1 MKKFLKIFIILE
13 ILLFAYIF
21 NSSIYNIYEKN
32 NIAADNLSGYVIEET
47 SPETLNQFYS
57 IFTENYPNNKIE
69 LINNTLTST
78 DNSVYDLYCYPLD
91 KFEQKQPVSQT
102 IEFKYHEL
110 TKEDF
115 LDSVGIFYTDLSD
128 GEIDQLA
135 TQLSTQIIEYEDT
148 SIPYSMILELNL
160 FNFIILFIVILII
173 YGIYTSYSLKKIGIK
188 KSMGFSTLRI
198 LKEQIISVVKYYS
211 IVCLALLAVLNLY
224 YAFTNR
230 FDFSYLIMG
239 IFFFGIVLVVNVLC
253 LLLTSVL
260 IKFVRLE
267 AMIKNKTLNKST
279 NVIVQVIKVAFSV
292 VIAITIISLLEQSG
306 EFTKSQQA
314 VLNYKYLD
322 GYYTANGFNS
332 AEHDYAL
339 ENPERFEEYSNSML
353 ELYNNHHSLLCDYAG
368 SSESQSPFGDS
379 RPYYVRQTIIA
390 NENYIKE
397 FSNIQI
403 NGTPLDENVFSTP
416 TILIPDMYKN
426 DESLIKEHL
435 TGEYDLLL
443 NYNQNYG
450 IQEETRANEFNIVY
464 IDDSSTIKVNTEKG
478 FSDIT
483 GGIIIVDTGD
493 FGGLYY
499 LDALNNRSLFFSVES
514 REEFSALLTK
524 YDLAQLVVAGTL
536 LTPYLTQLESVTF
549 VLKTLTMFA
558 IVFVVSLV
566 FILYISNYV
575 DVFVNRKRYA
585 LKEIMGF
592 SHFKILKSRYIVWA
606 IEIIASV
613 FLTAIN
619 SYFACFFAIMLLD
632 YLFCELLYRT
642 YIKKALYEIE
652 NGA

>member
-1 MKKFLKIFIILE
+1 MKKFLKIFIFLE
-13 ILLFAYIF
+13 ILLFIYIF

-32 NIAADNLSGYVIEET
+32 NIAADNLSGYVIEEI

-239 IFFFGIVLVVNVLC
+239 IFFFGIVLIVNVLC
-253 LLLTSVL
+253 MLLTSAL

-279 NVIVQVIKVAFSV
+279 NVIVQFIKVAFSV
-292 VIAITIISLLEQSG
+292 VIAITIISLLQQSG
-306 EFTKSQQA
+306 DYMKSQQA
-314 VLNYKYLD
+314 VLDYKYLD
-322 GYYTANGFNS
+322 GYYTSNGFNS
-332 AEHDYAL
+332 AEYNYAIS
-339 ENPERFEEYSNSML
+339 NPDVSERYSNSVL
-353 ELYNNHHSLLCDYAG
+353 ELYRNHHSLLCDYTG
-368 SSESQSPFGDS
+368 SDEAQGPMGAS
-379 RPYYVRQTIIA
+379 RPYYVQQTIIA
-390 NENYIKE
+390 NRNYIKE
-397 FSNIQI
+397 FSNIQV
-403 NGTPLDENVFSTP
+403 NGTPLEESVFSTP
-416 TILIPDMYKN
+416 TVLIPNMYKN
-426 DESLIKEHL
+426 DESLIKEHIA
-435 TGEYDLLL
+435 GEYDLLL

-464 IDDSSTIKVNTEKG
+464 IDDNSTIKVNTEEG

-592 SHFKILKSRYIVWA
+592 SHFKILKSRYIVWVM
-606 IEIIASV
+606 EIIASV
-613 FLTAIN
+613 ILTAIN
-619 SYFACFFAIMLLD
+619 YYFACFFAIMLLD

-652 NGA
+652 KGA

>member
-91 KFEQKQPVSQT
+91 KFEKKQPVSQT

-128 GEIDQLA
+128 DEIDQLA
-135 TQLSTQIIEYEDT
+135 TQLSTPIIEYEDT

-198 LKEQIISVVKYYS
+198 LKEQIISVAKYYP

-239 IFFFGIVLVVNVLC
+239 IFFFGIVLIVNVLC
-253 LLLTSVL
+253 MLLTSAL

-279 NVIVQVIKVAFSV
+279 NAIVQFIKVAFSV
-292 VIAITIISLLEQSG
+292 VIAITIISLLQQSG
-306 EFTKSQQA
+306 DYMKSQQA
-314 VLNYKYLD
+314 VLDYKYLD
-322 GYYTANGFNS
+322 GYYTSNGFNS
-332 AEHDYAL
+332 AEYNYAIS
-339 ENPERFEEYSNSML
+339 NPDVSERYSNSVL
-353 ELYNNHHSLLCDYAG
+353 ELYRSHHSLLCDYTG
-368 SSESQSPFGDS
+368 SDEAQGPMGAS
-379 RPYYVRQTIIA
+379 RPYYVQQTIIA

-416 TILIPDMYKN
+416 TVLIPEMYKN
-426 DESLIKEHL
+426 DESLIKDHL

-549 VLKTLTMFA
+549 VLKTHTMFA

-606 IEIIASV
+606 MEIIASV
-613 FLTAIN
+613 ILTAIN
-619 SYFACFFAIMLLD
+619 YYFACFFAIMLLD

-652 NGA
+652 KGA

>member
-1 MKKFLKIFIILE
+1 MKKFLKIFIFLE
-13 ILLFAYIF
+13 ILLFIYIF

-32 NIAADNLSGYVIEET
+32 NIAADNLSGYVIEEI

-128 GEIDQLA
+128 GEINQLA

-198 LKEQIISVVKYYS
+198 LKEQIISVAKYYS

-230 FDFSYLIMG
+230 FDFSYLIMS

-322 GYYTANGFNS
+322 GYYTSNGFNS
-332 AEHDYAL
+332 AEYNYAIS
-339 ENPERFEEYSNSML
+339 NPDVSERYSNSIL
-353 ELYNNHHSLLCDYAG
+353 ELYRNHHSLLCDYTG
-368 SSESQSPFGDS
+368 SDEAQGPMGAS
-379 RPYYVRQTIIA
+379 RPYYVQQTIIA

-397 FSNIQI
+397 FSNIQV
-403 NGTPLDENVFSTP
+403 NGTPLDESVFSTP
-416 TILIPDMYKN
+416 TVLIPDMYKN
-426 DESLIKEHL
+426 DESFIKEHIA
-435 TGEYDLLL
+435 GEYDLLL

-606 IEIIASV
+606 MEIIASV
-613 FLTAIN
+613 ILTAIN
-619 SYFACFFAIMLLD
+619 YYFACFFAIMLLD

-652 NGA
+652 KGA

>member
-128 GEIDQLA
+128 DEIDQLA
-135 TQLSTQIIEYEDT
+135 TQLSTPIIEYEDT

-198 LKEQIISVVKYYS
+198 LKEQIISVAKYYP

-239 IFFFGIVLVVNVLC
+239 IFFFGIVLIVNVLC
-253 LLLTSVL
+253 MLLTSAL

-279 NVIVQVIKVAFSV
+279 NAIVQFIKVAFSV
-292 VIAITIISLLEQSG
+292 VIAITIISLLQQSG
-306 EFTKSQQA
+306 DYMKSQQA
-314 VLNYKYLD
+314 VLDYKYLD
-322 GYYTANGFNS
+322 GYYTSNGFNS
-332 AEHDYAL
+332 AEYNYAIS
-339 ENPERFEEYSNSML
+339 NPDVSERYSNSVL
-353 ELYNNHHSLLCDYAG
+353 ELYRSHHSLLCDYTG
-368 SSESQSPFGDS
+368 SDEAQGPMGAS
-379 RPYYVRQTIIA
+379 RPYYVQQTIIA

-416 TILIPDMYKN
+416 TVLIPEMYKN
-426 DESLIKEHL
+426 DESLIKDHL

-464 IDDSSTIKVNTEKG
+464 IDDNSTIKVNTEEG

-606 IEIIASV
+606 MEIIASV
-613 FLTAIN
+613 ILTAIN
-619 SYFACFFAIMLLD
+619 YYFACFFAIMLLD

-652 NGA
+652 KGA

>member
-239 IFFFGIVLVVNVLC
+239 IFFFGIVLIVNVLC
-253 LLLTSVL
+253 MLLTSAL

-279 NVIVQVIKVAFSV
+279 NVIVQFIKVAFSV
-292 VIAITIISLLEQSG
+292 VIAITIISLLQQSG
-306 EFTKSQQA
+306 DYMKSQQA
-314 VLNYKYLD
+314 VLDYKYLD
-322 GYYTANGFNS
+322 GYYTSNGFNS
-332 AEHDYAL
+332 AEYNYAIS
-339 ENPERFEEYSNSML
+339 NPDVSERYSNSVL
-353 ELYNNHHSLLCDYAG
+353 ELYRNHHSLLCDYTG
-368 SSESQSPFGDS
+368 SDEAQGPMGAS
-379 RPYYVRQTIIA
+379 RPYYVQQTIIA
-390 NENYIKE
+390 NRNYIKE
-397 FSNIQI
+397 FSNIQV
-403 NGTPLDENVFSTP
+403 NGTPLEESVFSTP
-416 TILIPDMYKN
+416 TVLIPNMYKN
-426 DESLIKEHL
+426 DESLIKEHIA
-435 TGEYDLLL
+435 GEYDLLL

-464 IDDSSTIKVNTEKG
+464 IDDNSTIKVNTEEG
-478 FSDIT
+478 FSEIT

-606 IEIIASV
+606 MEIIASV
-613 FLTAIN
+613 ILTAIN
-619 SYFACFFAIMLLD
+619 YYFACFFAIMLLD

-652 NGA
+652 KGA

>member
-1 MKKFLKIFIILE
+1 MKVKYEDRLKQKLLAITPDTLVVGVDIAKNYQWARFVDFRGIEHSRALKFKNRKGGFEIILARIQE
-13 ILLFAYIF
+13 IC
-21 NSSIYNIYEKN
+21 K
-32 NIAADNLSGYVIEET
+32 
-47 SPETLNQFYS
+47 
-57 IFTENYPNNKIE
+57 
-69 LINNTLTST
+69 
-78 DNSVYDLYCYPLD
+78 
-91 KFEQKQPVSQT
+91 
-102 IEFKYHEL
+102 
-110 TKEDF
+110 KEDF
-115 LDSVGIFYTDLSD
+115 LDSVGVFYTDLSVD
-128 GEIDQLA
+128 EIDQLA

-148 SIPYSMILELNL
+148 SIPYSMILDLNL

-230 FDFSYLIMG
+230 FDFSYLIMS
-239 IFFFGIVLVVNVLC
+239 IFFFGIVLVENVLC

-260 IKFVRLE
+260 IKFVPLE
-267 AMIKNKTLNKST
+267 AMIKNKTINKST
-279 NVIVQVIKVAFSV
+279 NMIVQFIKVAFSI

-416 TILIPDMYKN
+416 TVLIPDMYKN

-435 TGEYDLLL
+435 AGEYDLLL

-549 VLKTLTMFA
+549 VLKTLSMFA

-575 DVFVNRKRYA
+575 DIFVNRKRYA

-606 IEIIASV
+606 IEIIVSV
-613 FLTAIN
+613 ALTVIN
-619 SYFACFFAIMLLD
+619 YYFACFFAIMLLD
-632 YLFCELLYRT
+632 FLFCELLYQA
-642 YIKKALYEIE
+642 YIRKALYEIE
-652 NGA
+652 KGA

>member
-1 MKKFLKIFIILE
+1 MKNFLKIFVFLE

-32 NIAADNLSGYVIEET
+32 NIAADNLSGYMIEET
-47 SPETLNQFYS
+47 SPEILNQFYTAF
-57 IFTENYPNNKIE
+57 IEDYPNNKLEI
-69 LINNTLTST
+69 INNTLTTTDKST
-78 DNSVYDLYCYPLD
+78 YDLYCYPLD
-91 KFEQKQPVSQT
+91 EFSQKQPVSST
-102 IEFKYHEL
+102 IEFEYYEL
-110 TKEDF
+110 TIEDF
-115 LDSVGIFYTDLSD
+115 LDSVGIFYTDLSVE
-128 GEIDQLA
+128 EIDQLA

-198 LKEQIISVVKYYS
+198 LKEQILSIVKYYS
-211 IVCLALLAVLNLY
+211 IVCLALLALLNLY

-230 FDFSYLIMG
+230 FDFSYLIMS

-253 LLLTSVL
+253 MLLTSVL

-279 NVIVQVIKVAFSV
+279 NVIVQFIKVAFSV
-292 VIAITIISLLEQSG
+292 VIAITIISLLQQSG
-306 EFTKSQQA
+306 DYMKSQQA
-314 VLNYKYLD
+314 VLDYKYLD
-322 GYYTANGFNS
+322 GYYTSNGFNS
-332 AEHDYAL
+332 AEYNYAIS
-339 ENPERFEEYSNSML
+339 NPDVSVRYSNSIL
-353 ELYNNHHSLLCDYAG
+353 ELYRNHHSLLCDYTG
-368 SSESQSPFGDS
+368 SDEAQGPMGAS
-379 RPYYVRQTIIA
+379 RPYYVQQTIIA

-397 FSNIQI
+397 FSNIQV
-403 NGTPLDENVFSTP
+403 NGTPLDESVFSTP
-416 TILIPDMYKN
+416 TVLIPDMYKN
-426 DESLIKEHL
+426 DESLIKEHIA
-435 TGEYDLLL
+435 GEYDLLL

-606 IEIIASV
+606 MEIIASV
-613 FLTAIN
+613 ILTAIN
-619 SYFACFFAIMLLD
+619 YYFACFFAIMLLD

-652 NGA
+652 KGA

>member
-1 MKKFLKIFIILE
+1 MKNFLKIFVLLE

-32 NIAADNLSGYVIEET
+32 NIAADNLSGYMLEEP
-47 SPETLNQFYS
+47 SPEILNQFYT
-57 IFTENYPNNKIE
+57 IFTENYDDNRLEI
-69 LINNTLTST
+69 INNTLTTT
-78 DNSVYDLYCYPLD
+78 DRSAYDLYCYPLD
-91 KFEQKQPVSQT
+91 KFSQKQPVSQT
-102 IEFKYHEL
+102 IEFEYHEL

-115 LDSVGIFYTDLSD
+115 LDSVGIFYTDLSLE
-128 GEIDQLA
+128 EIDQLSA
-135 TQLSTQIIEYEDT
+135 QLSTQIIKYEDT

-160 FNFIILFIVILII
+160 FNFVILFIVILII
-173 YGIYTSYSLKKIGIK
+173 YCIYTSYSLKKIGIK

-198 LKEQIISVVKYYS
+198 LKEQILSIAKYYS

-239 IFFFGIVLVVNVLC
+239 IFFFGIVLIVNVLC
-253 LLLTSVL
+253 MLLTSAL

-279 NVIVQVIKVAFSV
+279 NAIVQFIKVAFSV
-292 VIAITIISLLEQSG
+292 VIAITIISLLQQSG
-306 EFTKSQQA
+306 DYMKSQQA
-314 VLNYKYLD
+314 VLDYKYLD
-322 GYYTANGFNS
+322 GYYTSNGFNS
-332 AEHDYAL
+332 AEYNYAIS
-339 ENPERFEEYSNSML
+339 NPDVSERYSNSVL
-353 ELYNNHHSLLCDYAG
+353 ELYRSHHSLLCDYTG
-368 SSESQSPFGDS
+368 SDEAQGPMGAS
-379 RPYYVRQTIIA
+379 RPYYVQQTIIA

-397 FSNIQI
+397 FSNIQV
-403 NGTPLDENVFSTP
+403 NGTPLDESVFSTP
-416 TILIPDMYKN
+416 TVLIPDMYKN
-426 DESLIKEHL
+426 DESLIKEHIA
-435 TGEYDLLL
+435 GEYDLLL

-606 IEIIASV
+606 MEIIASV
-613 FLTAIN
+613 ILTAIN
-619 SYFACFFAIMLLD
+619 YYFACFFAIMLLD

-652 NGA
+652 KGA

>member
-128 GEIDQLA
+128 DEIDQLA

-239 IFFFGIVLVVNVLC
+239 IFFFGIVLIVNVLC
-253 LLLTSVL
+253 MLLTSAL

-279 NVIVQVIKVAFSV
+279 NVIVQFIKVAFSV
-292 VIAITIISLLEQSG
+292 VIAITIISLLQQSG
-306 EFTKSQQA
+306 DYMKSQQA
-314 VLNYKYLD
+314 VLDYKYLD
-322 GYYTANGFNS
+322 GYYTSNGFNS
-332 AEHDYAL
+332 AEYNYAIS
-339 ENPERFEEYSNSML
+339 NPDVSERYSNSVL
-353 ELYNNHHSLLCDYAG
+353 ELYRNHHSLLCDYTG
-368 SSESQSPFGDS
+368 SDEAQGPMGAS
-379 RPYYVRQTIIA
+379 RPYYVQQTIIA
-390 NENYIKE
+390 NRNYIKE
-397 FSNIQI
+397 FSNIQV
-403 NGTPLDENVFSTP
+403 NGTPLEESVFSTP
-416 TILIPDMYKN
+416 TVLIPNMYKN
-426 DESLIKEHL
+426 DESLIKEHIA
-435 TGEYDLLL
+435 GEYDLLL

-464 IDDSSTIKVNTEKG
+464 IDDNSTIKVNTEEG

-592 SHFKILKSRYIVWA
+592 SHFKILKSRYIVWVM
-606 IEIIASV
+606 EIIASV
-613 FLTAIN
+613 ILTAIN
-619 SYFACFFAIMLLD
+619 YYFACFFAIMLLD

-652 NGA
+652 KGA

>member
-1 MKKFLKIFIILE
+1 MKKFIKIFIILE

-69 LINNTLTST
+69 LINNTLPST

-128 GEIDQLA
+128 DEIDQLA
-135 TQLSTQIIEYEDT
+135 TQLSTPIIEYEDT

-198 LKEQIISVVKYYS
+198 LKEQIISVAKYYP

-239 IFFFGIVLVVNVLC
+239 IFFFGIVLIVNVLC
-253 LLLTSVL
+253 MLLTSVL

-279 NVIVQVIKVAFSV
+279 NVIVQFIKVAFSV
-292 VIAITIISLLEQSG
+292 VIAITIISLLQQSG
-306 EFTKSQQA
+306 DYMKSQQA
-314 VLNYKYLD
+314 VLDYKYLD
-322 GYYTANGFNS
+322 GYYTSNGFNS
-332 AEHDYAL
+332 AEYNYAIS
-339 ENPERFEEYSNSML
+339 NPDVSERYSNSVL
-353 ELYNNHHSLLCDYAG
+353 ELYRSHHSLLCDYTG
-368 SSESQSPFGDS
+368 SDEAQGPMGAS
-379 RPYYVRQTIIA
+379 RPYYVQQTIIA

-403 NGTPLDENVFSTP
+403 NGTPLDENVFSIP
-416 TILIPDMYKN
+416 TVLIPEMYKN
-426 DESLIKEHL
+426 DESLIKDHL

-499 LDALNNRSLFFSVES
+499 LDALNNRNLFFSVES

-613 FLTAIN
+613 ILTAIN
-619 SYFACFFAIMLLD
+619 YYFACFFAIMLLD

-642 YIKKALYEIE
+642 YIRKALYEIE
-652 NGA
+652 KGA

>member
-1 MKKFLKIFIILE
+1 MKNFLKIFVLLE

-32 NIAADNLSGYVIEET
+32 NIAADNLSGYMLEEP
-47 SPETLNQFYS
+47 SPEILNQFYT
-57 IFTENYPNNKIE
+57 IFTENYDDNRLEI
-69 LINNTLTST
+69 INNTLTTT
-78 DNSVYDLYCYPLD
+78 DKSAYDLYCYPLD
-91 KFEQKQPVSQT
+91 KFSQKQPVSQT
-102 IEFKYHEL
+102 IEFEYHEL

-115 LDSVGIFYTDLSD
+115 LDSVGIFYTDLSLE
-128 GEIDQLA
+128 EIDQLSA
-135 TQLSTQIIEYEDT
+135 QLSTQIIKYEDT

-160 FNFIILFIVILII
+160 FNFVILFIVILII
-173 YGIYTSYSLKKIGIK
+173 YCIYTSYSLKKIGIK

-198 LKEQIISVVKYYS
+198 LKEQILSIAKYYS

-239 IFFFGIVLVVNVLC
+239 IFFFGIILIVNVLC
-253 LLLTSVL
+253 MLLTSAL

-279 NVIVQVIKVAFSV
+279 NVIVQFIKVAFSV
-292 VIAITIISLLEQSG
+292 VIAITIISLLQQSG
-306 EFTKSQQA
+306 DYMKSQQA
-314 VLNYKYLD
+314 VLDYKYLD
-322 GYYTANGFNS
+322 GYYTSNGFNS
-332 AEHDYAL
+332 AEYNYAIS
-339 ENPERFEEYSNSML
+339 NPDVSERYSNSVL
-353 ELYNNHHSLLCDYAG
+353 ELYRNHHSLLCDYTG
-368 SSESQSPFGDS
+368 SDEAQGPMGAS
-379 RPYYVRQTIIA
+379 RPYYVQQTIIA

-403 NGTPLDENVFSTP
+403 NGTPLDENVFSIP
-416 TILIPDMYKN
+416 TVLIPEMYKN

-435 TGEYDLLL
+435 AGEYDLLL

-464 IDDSSTIKVNTEKG
+464 IDDSSIIKVNTEKG

-499 LDALNNRSLFFSVES
+499 LDALNNRNLFFSVES

-549 VLKTLTMFA
+549 VLKNLTMFA

-613 FLTAIN
+613 ILTAIN
-619 SYFACFFAIMLLD
+619 YYFACFFAIMLLD

-642 YIKKALYEIE
+642 YIRKALYEIE
-652 NGA
+652 KGA

>member
-128 GEIDQLA
+128 DEIDLRA
-135 TQLSTQIIEYEDT
+135 TQLSTPIIEYEDT

-198 LKEQIISVVKYYS
+198 LKEQIISVAKYYP

-239 IFFFGIVLVVNVLC
+239 IFFFGIVLIVNVLC
-253 LLLTSVL
+253 MLLTSAL

-279 NVIVQVIKVAFSV
+279 NAIVQFIKVAFSV
-292 VIAITIISLLEQSG
+292 VIAITIISLLQQSG
-306 EFTKSQQA
+306 DYMKSQQA
-314 VLNYKYLD
+314 VLDYKYLD
-322 GYYTANGFNS
+322 GYYTSNGFNS
-332 AEHDYAL
+332 AEYNYAIS
-339 ENPERFEEYSNSML
+339 NPDVSERYSNSVL
-353 ELYNNHHSLLCDYAG
+353 ELYRSHHSLLCDYTG
-368 SSESQSPFGDS
+368 SDEAQGPMGAS
-379 RPYYVRQTIIA
+379 RPYYVQQTIIA

-416 TILIPDMYKN
+416 TVLIPEMYKN
-426 DESLIKEHL
+426 DESLIKDHL

-606 IEIIASV
+606 MEIIASV
-613 FLTAIN
+613 ILTAIN
-619 SYFACFFAIMLLD
+619 YYFACFFAIMLLD
-632 YLFCELLYRT
+632 YLFCELL
-642 YIKKALYEIE
+642 
-652 NGA
+652 

>member
-239 IFFFGIVLVVNVLC
+239 IFFFGIVLIVNVLC
-253 LLLTSVL
+253 MLLTSAL

-279 NVIVQVIKVAFSV
+279 NVIVQFIKVAFSV
-292 VIAITIISLLEQSG
+292 VIAITIISLLQQSG
-306 EFTKSQQA
+306 DYMKSQQA
-314 VLNYKYLD
+314 VLDYKYLD
-322 GYYTANGFNS
+322 GYYTSNGFNS
-332 AEHDYAL
+332 AEYNYAIS
-339 ENPERFEEYSNSML
+339 NPDVSERYSNSVL
-353 ELYNNHHSLLCDYAG
+353 ELYRNHHSLLCDYTG
-368 SSESQSPFGDS
+368 SDEAQGPMGAS
-379 RPYYVRQTIIA
+379 RPYYVQQTIIA
-390 NENYIKE
+390 NRNYIKE
-397 FSNIQI
+397 FSNIQV
-403 NGTPLDENVFSTP
+403 NGTPLEESVFSTP
-416 TILIPDMYKN
+416 TVLIPNMYKN
-426 DESLIKEHL
+426 DESLIKEHIA
-435 TGEYDLLL
+435 GEYDLLL

-464 IDDSSTIKVNTEKG
+464 IDDNSTIKVNTEEG

-566 FILYISNYV
+566 SILYISNYV

-592 SHFKILKSRYIVWA
+592 SHFKILKSRYIVWVM
-606 IEIIASV
+606 EIIASV
-613 FLTAIN
+613 ILTAIN
-619 SYFACFFAIMLLD
+619 YYFACFFAIMLLD

-652 NGA
+652 KGA

>member
-1 MKKFLKIFIILE
+1 MKKFLKIFIFLE
-13 ILLFAYIF
+13 ILLFIYIF

-32 NIAADNLSGYVIEET
+32 NIAADNLSGYVIEEI

-135 TQLSTQIIEYEDT
+135 TQLSTQIIEYKDT

-198 LKEQIISVVKYYS
+198 LKEQIISVAKYYS
-211 IVCLALLAVLNLY
+211 IVCLTLLAVLNLY

-230 FDFSYLIMG
+230 FDFTYLIMS

-339 ENPERFEEYSNSML
+339 ENPEQFQEYSNSML
-353 ELYNNHHSLLCDYAG
+353 DLYNNHHSLLCDYAG

-403 NGTPLDENVFSTP
+403 NGTPLDESVFSTP
-416 TILIPDMYKN
+416 TVLIPNMYKD
-426 DESLIKEHL
+426 DESVIKEHL
-435 TGEYDLLL
+435 AGEYDSLL
-443 NYNQNYG
+443 NYNQYYG
-450 IQEETRANEFNIVY
+450 LKEETRANEFNIVY
-464 IDDSSTIKVNTEKG
+464 IDDSSTIKVNTEEG

-499 LDALNNRSLFFSVES
+499 LDALNSRSLFFSVES

-592 SHFKILKSRYIVWA
+592 SHLKILKSRYMVWA
-606 IEIIASV
+606 IEIVASV
-613 FLTAIN
+613 ILTAIN
-619 SYFACFFAIMLLD
+619 YYFVCFFAIMLLD
-632 YLFCELLYRT
+632 YLFCKLLYRT
-642 YIKKALYEIE
+642 YIKGALYEIE
-652 NGA
+652 KGA

>member
-1 MKKFLKIFIILE
+1 MKNFLKIFVLLE

-32 NIAADNLSGYVIEET
+32 NIAADNLSGYMLEEP
-47 SPETLNQFYS
+47 SPEILNQFYT
-57 IFTENYPNNKIE
+57 IFTENYDDNRLEI
-69 LINNTLTST
+69 INNTLTTT
-78 DNSVYDLYCYPLD
+78 DRSAYDLYCYPLD
-91 KFEQKQPVSQT
+91 KFSQKQPVSQT
-102 IEFKYHEL
+102 IAFEYHEL

-115 LDSVGIFYTDLSD
+115 LDSVGIFYTDLSLE
-128 GEIDQLA
+128 EIDQLSA
-135 TQLSTQIIEYEDT
+135 QLSTQIIKYEDT

-160 FNFIILFIVILII
+160 FNFVILFIVILII
-173 YGIYTSYSLKKIGIK
+173 YCIYTSYSLKKIGIK

-198 LKEQIISVVKYYS
+198 LKEQILSIVKYYF
-211 IVCLALLAVLNLY
+211 IVCLVLLAALNLY
-224 YAFTNR
+224 YAFANR
-230 FDFSYLIMG
+230 FDFFYLIMG
-239 IFFFGIVLVVNVLC
+239 IFFFGIVLIVNVLC
-253 LLLTSVL
+253 MLLTSAL

-279 NVIVQVIKVAFSV
+279 NVIVQFIKVAFSV
-292 VIAITIISLLEQSG
+292 VIAITIISLLQQSG
-306 EFTKSQQA
+306 DYMKSQQA
-314 VLNYKYLD
+314 VLDHKYLD
-322 GYYTANGFNS
+322 GYYTSNGFNS
-332 AEHDYAL
+332 AEYNYAIS
-339 ENPERFEEYSNSML
+339 NPDVSERYSNSIL
-353 ELYNNHHSLLCDYAG
+353 ELYRNHHSLLCDYTG
-368 SSESQSPFGDS
+368 SDEAQGPMGAS
-379 RPYYVRQTIIA
+379 RPYYVQQTIIA

-397 FSNIQI
+397 FSNIQV
-403 NGTPLDENVFSTP
+403 NGTPLDESVFSTP
-416 TILIPDMYKN
+416 TVLIPDMYKN
-426 DESLIKEHL
+426 DESLIKEHIA
-435 TGEYDLLL
+435 GEYDLLL

-606 IEIIASV
+606 MQIIASV
-613 FLTAIN
+613 ILTAIN
-619 SYFACFFAIMLLD
+619 YYFACFFAIMLLD

-652 NGA
+652 KGA

>member
-1 MKKFLKIFIILE
+1 MKKFLKIFIFLE
-13 ILLFAYIF
+13 ILLFIYIF

-32 NIAADNLSGYVIEET
+32 NIAADNLSGYVIEEI

-115 LDSVGIFYTDLSD
+115 LDSVGIFYTDLSED
-128 GEIDQLA
+128 EIDQLA
-135 TQLSTQIIEYEDT
+135 TQLSTSIIEYEDT

-230 FDFSYLIMG
+230 FDFSYLIMS

-267 AMIKNKTLNKST
+267 AMIKNKTLNKSA

-416 TILIPDMYKN
+416 TVLIPDMYKN

-514 REEFSALLTK
+514 REEFSVLLTK

-619 SYFACFFAIMLLD
+619 YYFACFFAIMLLD

-642 YIKKALYEIE
+642 YIRKALYEIE
-652 NGA
+652 KGA

>member
-239 IFFFGIVLVVNVLC
+239 IFFFGIVLIVNVLC
-253 LLLTSVL
+253 MLLTSAL

-279 NVIVQVIKVAFSV
+279 NVIVQFIKVAFSV
-292 VIAITIISLLEQSG
+292 VIAITIISLLQQSG
-306 EFTKSQQA
+306 DYMKSQQA
-314 VLNYKYLD
+314 VLDYKYLD
-322 GYYTANGFNS
+322 GYYTSNGFSS
-332 AEHDYAL
+332 AEYNYAIS
-339 ENPERFEEYSNSML
+339 NPDVSERYSNSVL
-353 ELYNNHHSLLCDYAG
+353 ELYRNHHSLLCDYTG
-368 SSESQSPFGDS
+368 SDEAQGPMGAS
-379 RPYYVRQTIIA
+379 RPYYVQQTIIA
-390 NENYIKE
+390 NRNYIKE
-397 FSNIQI
+397 FSNIQV
-403 NGTPLDENVFSTP
+403 NGTPLEESVFSTP
-416 TILIPDMYKN
+416 TVLIPNMYKN
-426 DESLIKEHL
+426 DESLIKEHIA
-435 TGEYDLLL
+435 GEYDLLL

-464 IDDSSTIKVNTEKG
+464 IDDNSTIKVNTEEG

-592 SHFKILKSRYIVWA
+592 SHFKILKSRYIVWVM
-606 IEIIASV
+606 EIIASV
-613 FLTAIN
+613 ILTAIN
-619 SYFACFFAIMLLD
+619 YYFACFFAIMLLD

-652 NGA
+652 KGA